1 MVTLLPHDT
10 LAALRAL
17 QGSKFPRRRWGP
29 KVARIS
35 EERPAEKKKVMVGA
49 EFLMSSHGSMVISI
63 R

>member
-17 QGSKFPRRRWGP
+17 QGSKFPRRWGP